1 MPRTCVLVTGS
12 SSPSSSRSVA
22 ASRAAATRTEAPA
35 TVPPPTP
42 PAIRSGLASLF
53 AGDHPGSREN
63 AEGKCFAEELTS
75 AVSPEQLR
83 SAGVLDE
90 SYDVVAEPPPLP
102 EDVAGDWADAQ
113 LACADFVEASTR
125 AQVKVTKG
133 DLDGE
138 AYAACLRQKLTDDE
152 IRAAVAASLSGD
164 FDAPEV
170 SDLSA
175 AQSACAKS
183 AKP

>member
-12 SSPSSSRSVA
+12 SWPR
-22 ASRAAATRTEAPA
+22 SRARRLPVEWQRPGRRLRRR
-35 TVPPPTP
+35 PTP
-42 PAIRSGLASLF
+42 DPSAIRSGLASLF

-63 AEGKCFAEELTS
+63 AEGKCFAEELTT
-75 AVSPEQLR
+75 AVSPEQLQ

-170 SDLSA
+170 SALSA
-175 AQSACAKS
+175 AQSSCAKS